1 MSTTI
6 SISKEKYDELIKK
19 ASLFEKFI
27 ETEELTKN
35 ELKQIKDALKDP
47 IITKKECIRDQIFL
61 FLMSYFMN
69 SGRNIGSGL

>member
-35 ELKQIKDALKDP
+35 ELEQIKDALKDP
-47 IITKKECIRDQIFL
+47 IITKKEFL
-61 FLMSYFMN
+61 RKHPEL
-69 SGRNIGSGL
+69 L